1 MSSAAPD
8 EITIAMMRE
17 LLFSAVVCDALD
29 SLGYRNQS
37 PRLQFATQSVD
48 SVLVGRCKTTLWGDM
63 FHKDPKPYDLE
74 LKAVD
79 SCQTDD
85 VLIVAAGGSMR
96 SGVWGELLSTAARN
110 TGCAGAVID
119 GAIRDLAKIKQMSF
133 PVYARG
139 TSLYDSQDRQRV
151 VEIDV
156 PVELD
161 GVVFSSGDLVFAD
174 CDGVVVVP
182 QAIETE
188 AVRRAWDKVHAE
200 NRTRDAI
207 KEGMLAT
214 AAYEKFGVL

>member
-1 MSSAAPD
+1 MSSDKPD

-17 LLFSAVVCDALD
+17 LLFSAVVCDAMD

-161 GVVFSSGDLVFAD
+161 GVVFSPGDLVFAD

-188 AVRRAWDKVHAE
+188 TVRRAWEKVHAE
-200 NRTRDAI
+200 NHTRDAI

-214 AAYEKFGVL
+214 AAYKKFGVL